1 MPNNEFGDF
10 QTPLPLAQA
19 LVKTLRA
26 RRWAHILEPT
36 CGTGNFLRAAVDAF
50 PDAEV
55 IGIETQAEYVAQAES
70 VAKVVHAN
78 IFGFDLAKDVPW
90 ESPTGPTLVLG
101 NPPWVTN
108 AQLSALGSEN
118 RPERTNFK
126 NATGIEAITGSS
138 NFDIAEYIWIKLLT
152 EYSGRDAVIALICKT
167 QVARNVLLY
176 CAKLALPVTS
186 ASLRLVDAKKWFN
199 AAVDACW
206 FTLELSSAAP
216 DYSADVYADLESPV
230 PHTRIGVVAGQLVAN
245 VHAYERSKMFDGTCP
260 VMWRQGVKHDA
271 TEAMELIEADGPT
284 TKSGSR
290 VDVETEYLFPLFK
303 CTDVFRDKLDAVSR
317 WMIVPQKHPGDDTAA
332 LKHVAPKLWAYLD
345 SHGELLDGRKSSIYK
360 NRPRFCIFGVGD
372 YTFTDYKI
380 AISGFHKT
388 PIFRMIGPYNGKP
401 AVFDDAT
408 YLLPFSDAFE
418 CAAAHSLL
426 VGPEASGLIASLAF
440 WDSKRPVT
448 KKLLQRIDLLTIA
461 ENVDRTTLVERA
473 LEELWRLGMIATAD
487 EMTQAFDRLVESWR
501 GASTTTNGRLRGA
514 RLREATL
521 F

>member
-10 QTPLPLAQA
+10 QTPVPLAQA
-19 LVKTLRA
+19 LVKTLPLRQ
-26 RRWAHILEPT
+26 WSHVLEPT
-36 CGTGNFLRAAVDAF
+36 CGIGNFLRAAVDAF
-50 PDAEV
+50 PDSEV
-55 IGIETQAEYVAQAES
+55 VGIETQPEYVAQAQS
-70 VAKVVHAN
+70 IAKVVHAN
-78 IFGFDLAKDVPW
+78 IFDLDLAKDVPW
-90 ESPTGPTLVLG
+90 TTPAGPTLVLG

-108 AQLSALGSEN
+108 AQLSTLGSEN

-176 CAKLALPVTS
+176 CAKLGLPVTS

-206 FTLELSSAAP
+206 FTLELGSGTP
-216 DYSADVYADLESPV
+216 DYSADVYTDLDSSTTQ
-230 PHTRIGVVAGQLVAN
+230 TRIGVDAGQLVAN
-245 VHAYERSKMFDGTCP
+245 VAAYERSRKFDGTCP

-271 TEAMELIEADGPT
+271 TEAMELVEADGPT
-284 TKSGSR
+284 TKSG
-290 VDVETEYLFPLFK
+290 VPVEVETDYLYPLFK

-317 WMIVPQKHPGDDTAA
+317 WMIVPQKHPGDDTAS
-332 LKHVAPKLWAYLD
+332 LKHVAPKLWAYLE
-345 SHGELLDGRKSSIYK
+345 SHGALLDGRKSSIYR

-388 PIFRMIGPYNGKP
+388 PTFRMIGPYSGKP

-408 YLLPFSDAFE
+408 YLLPFSNVYE
-418 CAAAHSLL
+418 CAAAHALL
-426 VGPEASGLIASLAF
+426 VGPETSDLIASLAF

-448 KKLLQRIDLLTIA
+448 KKLLQRIDLLAIA
-461 ENVDRTTLVERA
+461 ESADQTTIIERA
-473 LEELWRLGMIATAD
+473 LEGLWSLGMTATAD
-487 EMTQAFDRLVESWR
+487 EITQAFERLTESWR
-501 GASTTTNGRLRGA
+501 ETPTRGNVRGA
-514 RLREATL
+514 RQREDVL

>member
-19 LVKTLRA
+19 LIKWLPQRQ
-26 RRWAHILEPT
+26 WAHVLEPT
-36 CGTGNFLRAAVDAF
+36 CGIGNFLQAAVDVF
-50 PDAEV
+50 PDSEV
-55 IGIETQAEYVAQAES
+55 VGIETQPEYVAEAES
-70 VAKVVHAN
+70 ITKVVHAN
-78 IFGFDLAKDVPW
+78 IFGFDLARDVPW
-90 ESPTGPTLVLG
+90 QTPVGPTLVLG

-108 AQLSALGSEN
+108 AQLSSLGSEN

-176 CAKLALPVTS
+176 CAKLGLPVTS
-186 ASLRLVDAKKWFN
+186 SSLRLVDAKKWFN

-206 FTLELSSAAP
+206 FTLELGSAAP
-216 DYSADVYADLESPV
+216 NYSADVYADLESSV
-230 PHTRIGVVAGQLVAN
+230 PETRIGVVAGQLVAN
-245 VHAYERSKMFDGTCP
+245 VDAYERSKAFDGVCP
-260 VMWRQGVKHDA
+260 TMWRQGVKHDA
-271 TEAMELIEADGPT
+271 TEAMELVEANGPT
-284 TKSGSR
+284 TKSGNP
-290 VDVETEYLFPLFK
+290 VDVESDYLFPLFK

-345 SHGELLDGRKSSIYK
+345 SYGELLDGRKSSIYN

-372 YTFTDYKI
+372 YTFADYKI

-388 PIFRMIGPYNGKP
+388 PKFRMIGPYKGKP

-408 YLLPFSDAFE
+408 YLLPFTDPFE
-418 CAAAHSLL
+418 CAAALALL
-426 VGPEASGLIASLAF
+426 VGQEASDLIASLAF

-448 KKLLQRIDLLTIA
+448 KKLLQRINLLAIA
-461 ENVDRTTLVERA
+461 EATDQTAVVERA
-473 LEELWRLGMIATAD
+473 LEELWRLGMTATAD
-487 EMTQAFDRLVESWR
+487 EMSQAFGRLVESWR
-501 GASTTTNGRLRGA
+501 SVSTPNGRLRGTRA
-514 RLREATL
+514 REATL

>member
-10 QTPLPLAQA
+10 QTPVPLAQA
-19 LVKTLRA
+19 LVKTLPP
-26 RRWAHILEPT
+26 RRWAHVLEPT
-36 CGTGNFLRAAVDAF
+36 CGAGNFLRAALDVF
-50 PDAEV
+50 PDSEV
-55 IGIETQAEYVAQAES
+55 VGIETQPEYVAQAKLIT
-70 VAKVVHAN
+70 KVLHAN

-90 ESPTGPTLVLG
+90 ESPVGPTLVIG

-108 AQLSALGSEN
+108 AQLSSLDSEN

-152 EYSGRDAVIALICKT
+152 EYADRDSLIALICKT

-176 CAKLALPVTS
+176 CAKLELPVIS

-206 FTLELSSAAP
+206 FTLELGSGRP
-216 DYSADVYADLESPV
+216 DYSADVYADLESAV
-230 PHTRIGVVAGQLVAN
+230 PDTRIGVVAGQLVAN
-245 VHAYERSKMFDGTCP
+245 VAAYRRSKAFDGTCP

-271 TEAMELIEADGPT
+271 TEAMELVEADGPT
-284 TKSGSR
+284 TKSGSQ
-290 VDVETEYLFPLFK
+290 VNVEAEYLFPLFK

-317 WMIVPQKHPGDDTAA
+317 WMIVPQKHPGDDTTA
-332 LKHVAPKLWAYLD
+332 LKTVAPKLWAYLD
-345 SHGELLDGRKSSIYK
+345 SYGTLLDGRKSSIYR

-380 AISGFHKT
+380 AISGFHKM

-408 YLLPFSDAFE
+408 YLLPFSDVFE
-418 CAAAHSLL
+418 CAAAHALL
-426 VGPEASGLIASLAF
+426 VGREASDLISSLAF

-448 KKLLQRIDLLTIA
+448 KKLLQRIDLLAIA
-461 ENVDRTTLVERA
+461 EAADRTALVERA
-473 LEELWRLGMIATAD
+473 LEELWRLGITATAD
-487 EMTQAFDRLVESWR
+487 EMAQAFGQLIESWR
-501 GASTTTNGRLRGA
+501 DGGIPNNRLRGTRVRKA
-514 RLREATL
+514 VL